1 MPLFQPRERRHL
13 RRNGNCPANHL
24 FFETSNDS
32 IRDADLIDFCQTQHL
47 DESGQLALETQPKL
61 LRFLDSKEIH

>member
-1 MPLFQPRERRHL
+1 
-13 RRNGNCPANHL
+13 
-24 FFETSNDS
+24 
-32 IRDADLIDFCQTQHL
+32 LIDFCQTQHL